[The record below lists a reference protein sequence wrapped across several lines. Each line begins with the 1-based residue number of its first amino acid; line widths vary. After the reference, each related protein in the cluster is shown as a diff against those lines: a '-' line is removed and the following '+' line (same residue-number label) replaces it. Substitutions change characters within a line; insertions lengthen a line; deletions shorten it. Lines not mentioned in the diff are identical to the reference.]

1 MSTRSA
7 TIIYEEEK
15 RFERGENWWEPKEVG
30 AERHELAR
38 FYRHCDG
45 YPEGHGLHMA
55 RSFAECDKGNLNN
68 RNWFQVYFGPF
79 MCGLHD
85 DWGAPDIEFEWGEVV
100 HGDLDYLYT
109 VTAKPDCGAGKHGSD
124 GESIEIACYR
134 IGWDESYETA
144 MLREP
149 VFCGTPEQWVERYG
163 D

>member
-7 TIIYEEEK
+7 TIIYEERK
-15 RFERGENWWEPKEVG
+15 QFEWDGKDWWNPKVVG
-30 AERHELAR
+30 TERVEIAR

-55 RSFAECDKGNLNN
+55 KSFAECDKGNLNN

-85 DWGAPDIEFEWGEVV
+85 EWGAPDIEFETPKDV

-109 VTAKPDCGAGKHGSD
+109 VTAKPDCGAGTP
-124 GESIEIACYR
+124 CFR
-134 IGWDESYETA
+134 
-144 MLREP
+144 LR
-149 VFCGTPEQWVERYG
+149 
-163 D
+163 